1 MNNNINN
8 IREYLKTLDS
18 NNPIYEKIED
28 LVNNNYTNDTL
39 MEKLK
44 EIEASNECPPELK
57 TMINNIEN
65 ENIPLAENSEESK
78 EEPEVINDENL
89 NNVQH
94 LLNPSLEH
102 LKTVY
107 KNIRD
112 SQNSDFKLNVEIK
125 YEDNNNV
132 IIDMG
137 YKDNDG
143 NDYTIVKAS
152 YNDINIE
159 EFNKNEL
166 EFLLNDHSELG
177 VKAVE
182 EESEEKIV
190 SENTLGETLSIEG
203 DREIVKDTPQI
214 LKDNKQQVKS
224 DNKVKVYKIGSM
236 NNAAYSNSSIYIVL
250 FATLLIIIIITVLF
264 ILLK

>member
-18 NNPIYEKIED
+18 NTPIYGKIED

-57 TMINNIEN
+57 NMINNMEK

-224 DNKVKVYKIGSM
+224 DNKVLVRIDNS
-236 NNAAYSNSSIYIVL
+236 AYSSSSIYIVL
-250 FATLLIIIIITVLF
+250 FTTLLIIIIITVLF

>member
-18 NNPIYEKIED
+18 NTQIYKEIED

-44 EIEASNECPPELK
+44 EIKTSNECPPELK

-65 ENIPLAENSEESK
+65 ENIPLAENNEESK

-89 NNVQH
+89 NNIQH
-94 LLNPSLEH
+94 LPNPSLDH

-112 SQNSDFKLNVEIK
+112 SQNNDFKLNIEIK
-125 YEDNNNV
+125 YEDNGNV
-132 IIDMG
+132 IVDMG

-143 NDYTIVKAS
+143 NDYTIVEAS
-152 YNDINIE
+152 YTTIDID

-166 EFLLNDHSELG
+166 KFLLEDHT
-177 VKAVE
+177 
-182 EESEEKIV
+182 EKGTEIKETGEKRIV
-190 SENTLGETLSIEG
+190 SENGNGETLSIEG
-203 DREIVKDTPQI
+203 NNEVTINTANYINDN
-214 LKDNKQQVKS
+214 NKQIEEQRVNS
-224 DNKVKVYKIGSM
+224 NKVLVRKLDNS
-236 NNAAYSNSSIYIVL
+236 AYSSSNIYIVL
-250 FATLLIIIIITVLF
+250 FTTLLIIIIITVLF